1 MSSIQGSNS
10 TQSFSTEFMTANSLF
25 NNKNTDIMVLMQA
38 VGLSTYKTAEGA
50 TKNKMFEMH
59 RQNGRAELANQA
71 KTLEEKLK
79 TAAKNASAS
88 DTDKLKDKGWS
99 DGKAIAEELAGV
111 YAKLGINGEYGNKL
125 KTGEL
130 TLKDIEAA
138 ATSTKGV
145 TDSTTSAN
153 QMLNLE
159 LSSLNN
165 FLNMALNFVTKAL
178 ENLKNNM
185 GTILQGMG
193 R

>member
-1 MSSIQGSNS
+1 MSSVQGSS
-10 TQSFSTEFMTANSLF
+10 PTQSFSVEFKKANSLF
-25 NNKNTDIMVLMQA
+25 ADKNTDIMVLMQA

-50 TKNKMFEMH
+50 TKNKMYEMH

-88 DTDKLKDKGWS
+88 DTDKLKDKGWTE
-99 DGKAIAEELAGV
+99 GKAIAEELAGV
-111 YAKLGINGEYGNKL
+111 YAKLGINSEYGNKL

-178 ENLKNNM
+178 ENLKTNM
-185 GTILQGMG
+185 GSILQSMG